1 MQSANTHIGAMI
13 GALNDAGLGIR
24 LNADAP
30 SFREFYCRMV
40 GYEPA
45 SPLDTTFVRLDN
57 RSFFW
62 LQIQDAKHRPIGCAA
77 GRLVLAPAWRGGLRR
92 LLLSQSLFIDRG
104 KPLWLS
110 GRAPDT
116 DLSGRLG
123 YVGGGWIHP
132 SWRRHGLIGIA
143 IQLVHAYMALH
154 YRTDHNFGFVR
165 PNHIPLGLGDDGYA
179 FASADDAFSAY
190 CPGTGFDEPLHLV
203 RVSRAQL
210 EQRYARPPA
219 YGLRT
224 TIDGI
229 PEIQPEVPA
238 VTPLLHEERAEMR
251 KAG

>member
-13 GALNDAGLGIR
+13 SALNDAGLGIR

-30 SFREFYCRMV
+30 SFRDFYCRMV

-45 SPLDTTFVRLDN
+45 SPLDATFVRLDT

-77 GRLVLAPAWRGGLRR
+77 GRLVLAPAWRGGLQR
-92 LLLSQSLFIDRG
+92 LLLNQSLFMDRG
-104 KPLWLS
+104 TPLWLS

-116 DLSGRLG
+116 GLSGRLG

-132 SWRRHGLIGIA
+132 AWRRHGLIGIA

-165 PNHIPLGLGDDGYA
+165 PNHIPLGLGEDGYA

-203 RVSRAQL
+203 QVSRGQL
-210 EQRYARPPA
+210 AARYARPPA
-219 YGLRT
+219 YALRT
-224 TIDGI
+224 AIDGI
-229 PEIQPEVPA
+229 PEIQPETSA
-238 VTPLLHEERAEMR
+238 ATPLLHEERGGMR
-251 KAG
+251 KVG